1 VGLLNLPKNNPVAM
15 AKLNK
20 PINASAAESALVK
33 KPTDLYAHNQL

>member
-1 VGLLNLPKNNPVAM
+1 M

-33 KPTDLYAHNQL
+33 TDWTYAHNQL

>member
-1 VGLLNLPKNNPVAM
+1 VGLLPKNNPVAM

-33 KPTDLYAHNQL
+33 KPTGHMPNHQL